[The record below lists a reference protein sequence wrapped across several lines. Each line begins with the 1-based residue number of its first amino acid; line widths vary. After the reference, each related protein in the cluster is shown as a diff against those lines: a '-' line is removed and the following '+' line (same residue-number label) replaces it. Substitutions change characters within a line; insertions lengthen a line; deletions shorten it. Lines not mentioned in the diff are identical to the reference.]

1 MKLWD
6 RARGHWDA
14 ILEKAQVSPDV
25 LDGRHHPCPAC
36 GGTDRFRYIRD
47 DEGGFFCGDFRG
59 DGIELLKHIKGV
71 NFRGAAEIVESVIGK
86 DPNWKPEPKTETYAE
101 QLRKV
106 ARHAKRSRYLESRG
120 LEMAPG
126 LQFAEGVEYR
136 DGDRVLG
143 HYAAMLAPV
152 MRGGAFLTY
161 HVTYLQDGHKA
172 AVPTPRKILPGPSN
186 RGASVALYPPAETM
200 GVAEGIETAIAAKMI
215 HGMPVWAALNTSLL
229 KSWQPP
235 AVAKCVHIFADND
248 SHFAGHAAAFELAH
262 RLVLAGLVVHV
273 RIPGEPDTDWN
284 DCLLA
289 GRAAA

>member
-1 MKLWD
+1 M
-6 RARGHWDA
+6 
-14 ILEKAQVSPDV
+14 
-25 LDGRHHPCPAC
+25 
-36 GGTDRFRYIRD
+36 
-47 DEGGFFCGDFRG
+47 
-59 DGIELLKHIKGV
+59 LLQHLKGV
-71 NFRGAAEIVESVIGK
+71 DFRGAAEIIESVIGK

-136 DGDRVLG
+136 DGDEVLG

-152 MRGGAFLTY
+152 TRAGTFLTY

-186 RGASVALYPPAETM
+186 RGASIALYPPAETM

-235 AVAKCVHIFADND
+235 AIAKCVHIFADND

-273 RIPGEPDTDWN
+273 RIPSEPDTDWN
-284 DCLLA
+284 DCLLSA
-289 GRAAA
+289 RAVA